1 MVAEQSS
8 RQVLRLSPTQIKAW
22 QLCPQKWQYYTQR
35 WKPAVPSVPLSIG
48 FLVHDA
54 LEQFYKTET
63 RSLGLLLAALHTRF
77 AEFTGG
83 YDIQARERYEH
94 RWSTSLAHCE
104 DVCQTFWDTFGTDD
118 TVPSTGVEES
128 SVRLLRL
135 GSTDSW
141 DCDIELRCRHD
152 VIDRP
157 TRTLWSHKTRLSAI
171 DPVRFT
177 VFEPQHGLEALA
189 AFGPDVDSVTVYCT
203 VLRPDVADRYL
214 VPVRPPDSLPLV
226 IGTARAI
233 LSGDVIPH
241 CGSHCMGCEYKP
253 VCLLRLTG
261 GDWQQM
267 LEEDYTKERKEETDG
282 DT

>member
-54 LEQFYKTET
+54 LEQFYKAEA
-63 RSLGLLLAALHTRF
+63 RSLELLLAALHTRF
-77 AEFTGG
+77 AEFVSG
-83 YDIQARERYEH
+83 YGIEARERYER

-104 DVCQTFWDTFGTDD
+104 DVCRQFWEAFGTDD
-118 TVPSTGVEES
+118 AVPSTGVEEPS
-128 SVRLLRL
+128 ASLLEWR
-135 GSTDSW
+135 
-141 DCDIELRCRHD
+141 DIMVDFHCRHD

-157 TRTLWSHKTRLSAI
+157 TRTLWSHKCRLSAI

-189 AFGPDVDSVTVYCT
+189 AFGPDAGDVTVFCT

-214 VPVRPPDSLPLV
+214 VPVRPSDSLPLV
-226 IGTARAI
+226 MGTAKAI
-233 LSGDVIPH
+233 LLGDVVPH

-267 LEEDYTKERKEETDG
+267 LEEDYTRVQKEEKDG
-282 DT
+282 DESVS